1 MKIIIITVLIIMLTT
16 ISNARISVVTV
27 PEKDESQITIYNSVD
42 LTLVREKR
50 TLSFKKGMNKIDF
63 SWAGTLID
71 PTSLFFTVPGK
82 EEKIEVIDISYPPG
96 VSKSLVWNIKSALE
110 GEFLCEIT
118 YFISGIDWKA
128 DYIFLADNNEKKAHL
143 RNFVY
148 VNNSSGE
155 DMLNAQVRLIVGKIN
170 LVEDIKTLA
179 GRSELF
185 AKMEMS
191 DELSEGMMQESRAY
205 RKPRSKKRSSR
216 RLFKGF
222 SSKPKKIVKESL
234 SEYYIYTIE
243 GTENITIKR
252 PKRLPNLDQVNV
264 KIETIY
270 KYDVEHYGKVV
281 KRFFRFENKKK
292 SKLGSAPLPDGVV
305 RVFKKDSKGNIRYVG
320 RNNIKYI
327 PIDEKAEID
336 LGEEK
341 EIKIE
346 RKLMNYATDNFEYSS
361 KGNISGWDEIQEYKI
376 VLTNYRDS
384 QAAFEMK
391 EYFNGDWKLDTKQEF
406 KKEDHRTIKFDLIL
420 KPGEKKVIT
429 YKVTVAKGNRS
440 KK

>member
-1 MKIIIITVLIIMLTT
+1 MKIIIITALILMLTT

-71 PTSLFFTVPGK
+71 PTSLFFIVPGK
-82 EEKIEVIDISYPPG
+82 EEEIEVIDVSYPPG
-96 VSKSLVWNIKSALE
+96 VSKSLVWNIKSSLE

-118 YFISGIDWKA
+118 YFISGINWSA
-128 DYIFLADNNEKKAHL
+128 DYIFLADNDEKKAHL

-148 VNNSSGE
+148 VNNNSGE
-155 DMLNAQVRLIVGKIN
+155 NMMNAQVRLIVGKIN

-185 AKMEMS
+185 AKMDFS
-191 DELSEGMMQESRAY
+191 DEISEGLMIKKESY
-205 RKPRSKKRSSR
+205 RKPRMRRRSKKT
-216 RLFKGF
+216 F
-222 SSKPKKIVKESL
+222 SSFSSAPKKIVKESL

-243 GTENITIKR
+243 GTEDITINR
-252 PKRLPNLDQVNV
+252 PKRLPNLNQKEV
-264 KIETIY
+264 KIKTIY

-292 SKLGSAPLPDGVV
+292 SKLGQSPLPDGTV
-305 RVFKKDSKGNIRYVG
+305 RVFKRDSKGNIRYVG

-336 LGEEK
+336 LGAEK

-346 RKLMNYATDNFEYSS
+346 RKLMNFVTDNFEYTH
-361 KGNISGWDEIQEYKI
+361 KGNISGWDEISEYKI

-384 QAAFEMK
+384 QATFEMK
-391 EYFNGDWKLDTKQEF
+391 EYFDGDWNLDTKQGF

-420 KPGEKKVIT
+420 KPGEKKIIT
-429 YKVTVAKGNRS
+429 YKVTVVKGNRA

>member
-1 MKIIIITVLIIMLTT
+1 MLTT
-16 ISNARISVVTV
+16 ISNARISVVIV

-71 PTSLFFTVPGK
+71 PTSLFFTVPGN

-96 VSKSLVWNIKSALE
+96 VSKSLVWNIKSLLE

-118 YFISGIDWKA
+118 YFISGISWSA
-128 DYIFLADNNEKKAHL
+128 DYIFLADNDEKKAHL

-155 DMLNAQVRLIVGKIN
+155 NMMNAQVRLIVGKIN

-185 AKMEMS
+185 AKM
-191 DELSEGMMQESRAY
+191 DDVADGMMLEEKISYKSA
-205 RKPRSKKRSSR
+205 PRKKRSFR
-216 RLFKGF
+216 RSSMSF
-222 SSKPKKIVKESL
+222 SSKPKKIAKEAL

-243 GTENITIKR
+243 GTEDITISR
-252 PKRLPNLDQVNV
+252 PKRLPNLNQKDV

-281 KRFFRFENKKK
+281 KRFFRFQNIKK
-292 SKLGSAPLPDGVV
+292 SQLGHSPLPDGTV

-320 RNNIKYI
+320 KNNIKYI

-346 RKLMNYATDNFEYSS
+346 RIQMNFATDNFEYNH
-361 KGNISGWDEIQEYKI
+361 KGNISGWDDIYEYKI
-376 VLTNYRDS
+376 ILTNYRDS
-384 QAAFEMK
+384 QATFEMK
-391 EYFNGDWKLDTKQEF
+391 EYFNGDWSLETKQEY

-429 YKVTVAKGNRS
+429 YKVTVANGNRA